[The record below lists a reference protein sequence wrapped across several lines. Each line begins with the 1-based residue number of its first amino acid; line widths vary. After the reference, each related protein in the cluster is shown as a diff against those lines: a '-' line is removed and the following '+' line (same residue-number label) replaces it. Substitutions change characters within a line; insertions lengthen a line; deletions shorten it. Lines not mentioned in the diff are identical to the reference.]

1 MPSLQAV
8 TMVHGGEE
16 EEKKVGAPPTC
27 TPHAL
32 VSLLRARSERS
43 TKAEEKV
50 EWVRSQLVGRDA
62 EFETPFGR
70 RALLYADHTATGRSL
85 HYIEDYILNHVL
97 PFYGNTHTED
107 SYVGSKTTR
116 MARKAASYIK
126 RCMGA
131 GPEDALLFCGSGA
144 TAAAKRL
151 QEAIGVACPP
161 ALRLRA
167 AAQQQLLRAEE
178 RWVVFVGPYEHH
190 SNLLS
195 WRQSLADVV
204 EVPAAGAGD
213 GDGLVDLAALRR
225 ALASPEYANRP
236 MLGCF
241 SACSN
246 VTGVLTDTRAIA
258 RLLHQHGAFACFDF
272 AASGAYVDIDMR
284 SGEMDGYDAVFLS
297 PHKFV
302 GGPGTPGILLMNR
315 ALYRLAGMPPSTC
328 GGGTV
333 AYVNGFSEED
343 TVYYDDIEER
353 EDAGTPP
360 IVQKVRASLAFWV
373 KEHVGRDAVALREQV
388 YAEAAM
394 ARLLSNPNVEV
405 LGNVAAR
412 RLPIFSFLVYPG
424 GGDAD
429 DDTSL
434 ATATTGTP
442 SRRRRLPLHGRF
454 VAKLLN
460 DLFGIQARGGCACAG
475 PYGHAL
481 LGVGEDLSLRI
492 RDAIVRGYHGVKPGW
507 TRVSFAYYLSRD
519 EFRFVLA
526 AIDFVAAHG
535 HRFLPLYSFDW
546 ATGNWAFRRRTFKHH
561 VMREELLRD
570 HRGRRTAATT
580 TADSDDGDDDEQYYP
595 KKKTAG
601 ADQQQAAACRTTDKF
616 QSYLETATK
625 IALSLPDTYHE
636 IVASV
641 PKGLDPSIILFR
653 V

>member
-8 TMVHGGEE
+8 MVHGGD
-16 EEKKVGAPPTC
+16 EKKVGATNESPPTY
-27 TPHAL
+27 TPHTL

-50 EWVRSQLVGRDA
+50 EWVRSQLVGHDA

-85 HYIEDYILNHVL
+85 HYIEDYILKNVL

-131 GPEDALLFCGSGA
+131 GPDDALLFCGSGA

-161 ALRLRA
+161 ALRASA
-167 AAQQQLLRAEE
+167 AQLLRAEE

-204 EVPAAGAGD
+204 EIGAGAGAD
-213 GDGLVDLAALRR
+213 GDDGLVDLAALRR
-225 ALASPEYANRP
+225 SLASPEYANRP

-272 AASGAYVDIDMR
+272 AASGPYVDIDMR

-343 TVYYDDIEER
+343 TVYYEDIEER

-394 ARLLSNPNVEV
+394 ARLLSNPNVAV

-424 GGDAD
+424 GGD
-429 DDTSL
+429 DTSS
-434 ATATTGTP
+434 ATATTGSP
-442 SRRRRLPLHGRF
+442 RQRRMPLHGRF

-519 EFRFVLA
+519 EFRFVLS

-535 HRFLPLYSFDW
+535 HRFLPLYSYDW
-546 ATGNWAFRRRTFKHH
+546 ATGNWEFRRRTFKHH
-561 VMREELLRD
+561 VMRKELLRD
-570 HRGRRTAATT
+570 HRGRRRTSATT
-580 TADSDDGDDDEQYYP
+580 VVDADSDDDDDEHYQN
-595 KKKTAG
+595 KKTAA
-601 ADQQQAAACRTTDKF
+601 ADQQQAAAGLTADKY

-636 IVASV
+636 LVASV
-641 PKGLDPSIILFR
+641 PKGLDPNIILFR

>member
-8 TMVHGGEE
+8 MDGGEA
-16 EEKKVGAPPTC
+16 KG
-27 TPHAL
+27 TPATTL
-32 VSLLRARSERS
+32 VSLLRAKSERS

-70 RALLYADHTATGRSL
+70 RALVYADHTASGRSL
-85 HYIEDYILNHVL
+85 RYTEDYILKHVL

-107 SYVGSKTTR
+107 SYVGSRTTR
-116 MARKAASYIK
+116 TARKAASYIK

-131 GPEDALLFCGSGA
+131 GPDDALLFCGSGA
-144 TAAAKRL
+144 TAAVKRL
-151 QEAIGVACPP
+151 QEAMGVAAPP
-161 ALRLRA
+161 ALRARLLRLRA
-167 AAQQQLLRAEE
+167 EEE

-204 EVPAAGAGD
+204 EVGAGA
-213 GDGLVDLAALRR
+213 DGLVDLAALRR
-225 ALASPEYANRP
+225 ALSSPEYARRP
-236 MLGCF
+236 MLGAF

-246 VTGVLTDTRAIA
+246 VTGVLTDTRAVA

-272 AASGAYVDIDMR
+272 AACGPYVEIDMR

-315 ALYRLAGMPPSTC
+315 ALYRLAALPPSTC

-333 AYVNGFSEED
+333 AYVNGFSDED

-373 KEHVGRDAVALREQV
+373 KEHVGRDAVALRERAF
-388 YAEAAM
+388 AEAAM
-394 ARLLSNPNVEV
+394 VRLLGNPNVEV
-405 LGNVAAR
+405 LGNVTAR

-424 GGDAD
+424 GLYSD
-429 DDTSL
+429 DNDSGGG
-434 ATATTGTP
+434 ATT
-442 SRRRRLPLHGRF
+442 RRRLPLHGRF

-481 LGVGEDLSLRI
+481 LGVDDELSLRI
-492 RDAIVRGYHGVKPGW
+492 RSAIVKGYHGVKPGW
-507 TRVSFAYYLSRD
+507 TRVSFAYYISRE
-519 EFRFVLA
+519 EFRFILA

-546 ATGNWAFRRRTFKHH
+546 ATGNWAFRRRAFKHH
-561 VMREELLRD
+561 AMREELLGD
-570 HRGRRTAATT
+570 HGSLKV
-580 TADSDDGDDDEQYYP
+580 DIDGAEDAGKVP
-595 KKKTAG
+595 AKKTAE
-601 ADQQQAAACRTTDKF
+601 DKF
-616 QSYLETATK
+616 ESYLESAAK
-625 IALSLPDTYHE
+625 IALSLPDTNGE
-636 IVASV
+636 RIVSV
-641 PKGLDPSIILFR
+641 PKGLDPEIILFR

>member
-1 MPSLQAV
+1 MPSLQG
-8 TMVHGGEE
+8 MMDDGGAGEP
-16 EEKKVGAPPTC
+16 VSGAKGNNT
-27 TPHAL
+27 L

-43 TKAEEKV
+43 AKAEEKV
-50 EWVRSQLVGRDA
+50 EWVRSQLVGSDA

-70 RALLYADHTATGRSL
+70 RALLCADHTASGRSL
-85 HYIEDYILNHVL
+85 RYIEDYILKHVL

-107 SYVGSKTTR
+107 SYVGSRTTR

-131 GPEDALLFCGSGA
+131 GPDDALLFCGSGA

-161 ALRLRA
+161 ALRARA
-167 AAQQQLLRAEE
+167 AAQLRAEE

-195 WRQSLADVV
+195 WRQSLAEVV
-204 EVPAAGAGD
+204 EVGAGAD
-213 GDGLVDLAALRR
+213 GHVDLAALRR
-225 ALASPEYANRP
+225 ALGSPDYTHRP
-236 MLGCF
+236 MLGAF

-246 VTGVLTDTRAIA
+246 VTGVITDTRAIA
-258 RLLHQHGAFACFDF
+258 RLLHQHGAFAAFDF
-272 AASGAYVDIDMR
+272 AASGPYVDIDMR

-315 ALYRLAGMPPSTC
+315 TLYRLAGMPPSTC

-343 TVYYDDIEER
+343 TVYHEDIEER

-373 KEHVGRDAVALREQV
+373 KEHVGRDAIALRERV
-388 YAEAAM
+388 YADAAM
-394 ARLLSNPNVEV
+394 ARLLSNPNIEV

-424 GGDAD
+424 DA
-429 DDTSL
+429 S
-434 ATATTGTP
+434 ATTAAGP
-442 SRRRRLPLHGRF
+442 RRRLPLHGRF

-475 PYGHAL
+475 PYGHEL
-481 LGVGEDLSLRI
+481 LGVGEELSLRI
-492 RDAIVRGYHGVKPGW
+492 RAAIVKGYHGVKPGW
-507 TRVSFAYYLSRD
+507 TRVSFAYYMSRH
-519 EFRFVLA
+519 EFRYVLA

-546 ATGNWAFRRRTFKHH
+546 ATGNWAFRRRTFKHF

-570 HRGRRTAATT
+570 HRHGHGTSAAIDV
-580 TADSDDGDDDEQYYP
+580 ASDDECYP
-595 KKKTAG
+595 KKKTAT
-601 ADQQQAAACRTTDKF
+601 ADHAAALSDSKYERYMD
-616 QSYLETATK
+616 TATK
-625 IALSLPDTYHE
+625 IALSLPDTYQE
-636 IVASV
+636 LVASA
-641 PKGLDPSIILFR
+641 PKGLDPDIILFR